1 MQTAIGVV
9 AQAHAVAQ
17 GIGALF
23 DPAAEV
29 VLVAGGLL
37 GGVGVSGDLAGAVAL
52 IAVETAVRALAFNQQ
67 AAPVITVVL
76 AFTACVDALAE
87 LAAGIVAVVGFGIG
101 AIAVAEQLAVGV
113 PVQGFVFAC
122 GVGDGHHPACGS

>member
-1 MQTAIGVV
+1 M
-9 AQAHAVAQ
+9 AQ

-23 DPAAEV
+23 DPATEV
-29 VLVAGGLL
+29 VLVTGGLL

-52 IAVETAVRALAFNQQ
+52 IAVETAVRAFALDHQ
-67 AAPVITVVL
+67 AAPVVAVVL

-87 LAAGIVAVVGFGIG
+87 LAAGIIAVVGFGIG
-101 AIAVAEQLAVGV
+101 AVAVAEQLAVGV